1 MATKQNSTSILGD
14 INPPKAI
21 IKLALPATLALL
33 AKAVYNIVDTAYI
46 GMLDSDIALTAVG
59 VTVPLL
65 LIMVS
70 IENIFAAGAAVLAG
84 RHLGAKDEEGAS
96 RTVTT
101 IIGLSIVIGVV
112 LCVGGI
118 AFIEPLMRVF
128 SASDASLPLAKDYA
142 FWMFV
147 AALAN
152 LPAQSMNCA
161 ARAESSVKISSIAV
175 ITGALLNVV
184 LDPVFMFDWGL
195 GMGVEGASLATTISQ
210 FVTFFILAWFYLSG
224 RSVIKLRLRSFHP
237 SWKLIKTVTVIG
249 IPTAVIQICLSVASS
264 LTNIAA
270 APLPD
275 ADNIIA
281 AYGVVQRL
289 VLIGCYVVMG
299 FMQGYQPVASFAF
312 GARDEDRFHQS
323 VRFALKASLL
333 LTVLVAV
340 VYILLSRPLIL
351 LFNQN
356 PVIVDYGRW
365 LLVSQVA
372 LYPAFGLCYMM
383 TITYQTI
390 GASGYGLFL
399 SMIRQGLFYVPF
411 ILTLPKLFG
420 VTGIYFSQPAADI
433 IDYLSLYAFDRI
445 YETDLIGKYA
455 RHAERSGRAVSP
467 SIITISRQFG
477 SGVRQIGAESVDRLN
492 IPFSA
497 SPRISLNG
505 RRTGRIG
512 FSPLCIKQAPGAGLC
527 HWMTKSIRL
536 RSGRS
541 KSWRARTPS
550 WAGARTVFWRDT
562 KIC

>member
-1 MATKQNSTSILGD
+1 MVAKQSVSILGEVK
-14 INPPKAI
+14 PSKAI

-46 GMLDSDIALTAVG
+46 GMLKNDIALTAVG

-84 RHLGAKDEEGAS
+84 RQLGAKDEDGAS

-101 IIGLSIVIGVV
+101 IIGLSIVIGVI

-118 AFIEPLMRVF
+118 MFIEPLMRAF
-128 SASDASLPLAKDYA
+128 GASEASLSLAKDYA

-184 LDPVFMFDWGL
+184 LDPIFMFDWGL
-195 GMGVEGASLATTISQ
+195 GMGVEGASVATTVSQ
-210 FVTFFILAWFYLSG
+210 FVTFFILAQFYLSG
-224 RSVIKLRLRSFHP
+224 RSVIKLHLRSFHP

-289 VLIGCYVVMG
+289 VLIGCYMVMG
-299 FMQGYQPVASFAF
+299 FYAGLSAGGLLRLRRQAGRTLPSVGALCAQGFADPD
-312 GARDEDRFHQS
+312 GAGSCR
-323 VRFALKASLL
+323 
-333 LTVLVAV
+333 
-340 VYILLSRPLIL
+340 
-351 LFNQN
+351 
-356 PVIVDYGRW
+356 
-365 LLVSQVA
+365 
-372 LYPAFGLCYMM
+372 LYPA
-383 TITYQTI
+383 
-390 GASGYGLFL
+390 
-399 SMIRQGLFYVPF
+399 VPS
-411 ILTLPKLFG
+411 PD
-420 VTGIYFSQPAADI
+420 PA
-433 IDYLSLYAFDRI
+433 
-445 YETDLIGKYA
+445 
-455 RHAERSGRAVSP
+455 V
-467 SIITISRQFG
+467 
-477 SGVRQIGAESVDRLN
+477 
-492 IPFSA
+492 
-497 SPRISLNG
+497 
-505 RRTGRIG
+505 
-512 FSPLCIKQAPGAGLC
+512 
-527 HWMTKSIRL
+527 
-536 RSGRS
+536 
-541 KSWRARTPS
+541 
-550 WAGARTVFWRDT
+550 
-562 KIC
+562 